1 MMTTEDAWELMNAYR
16 TGLPWTA
23 EHVTAVRLLIDEDL
37 DHFERVWSGKGNSWA
52 CIRDLIEAIIRTR
65 DASEYRPIENS

>member
-65 DASEYRPIENS
+65 DVSEYQHIGNA

>member
-1 MMTTEDAWELMNAYR
+1 MTTEDAWELMNAYH

-23 EHVTAVRLLIDEDL
+23 EHVTAVRLLIDKDL
-37 DHFERVWSGKGNSWA
+37 DHFERVWFGKGNSWA

-65 DASEYRPIENS
+65 DVSEYQPIENT

>member
-1 MMTTEDAWELMNAYR
+1 MMTTEDAWELMNAYH

-23 EHVTAVRLLIDEDL
+23 EHVTAVRLLIDKDL
-37 DHFERVWSGKGNSWA
+37 DYFERVWSGKGNSWA

-65 DASEYRPIENS
+65 DVSEYQPIENT

>member
-37 DHFERVWSGKGNSWA
+37 DHFERVWSGKGKSWA

-65 DASEYRPIENS
+65 DVSEYQPIGNA